1 MGTRFAGRTVRPS
14 DFGDA
19 VENLCIIRVKIRRMI
34 ILVSLA
40 AALAFALSQICVRL
54 GLRYCSPTTAVTC
67 TVSTMAPLVWLIL
80 GPAVSWDA
88 FSLPG
93 TLWLMLAGAVAPL
106 GTQILLFASTLRIG
120 IARASPLR
128 NTSPLFASLLAISFL
143 GETWTVPVAAGT
155 VSIVVGASLLGIDKG
170 EAVAG
175 FQKRYLWMALASGL
189 LGGFSDPMR
198 KFGLTLITNLPL
210 AICSLMAGSLVFLTA
225 YLMTGKYREITI
237 NRHALKWFLPAGA
250 ASALGV
256 STNLLALSMGD
267 VVVVTPLVSTVPL
280 FTVFFSFFFLKHLE
294 KVTVKLIL
302 GALAICLGGA
312 LLGVFR

>member
-1 MGTRFAGRTVRPS
+1 MV
-14 DFGDA
+14 
-19 VENLCIIRVKIRRMI
+19 
-34 ILVSLA
+34 ILAALA

-54 GLRYCSPTTAVTC
+54 GLRYGSPTTAVTC

-88 FSLPG
+88 FSIPG
-93 TLWLMLAGAVAPL
+93 TLWFMLAGAVAPL
-106 GTQILLFASTLRIG
+106 GTQILLFASTLRVG

-128 NTSPLFASLLAISFL
+128 NTSPVFASLLAIGFL
-143 GETWTVPVAAGT
+143 GEAWTFPLAAGT
-155 VSIVVGASLLGIDKG
+155 VSIVVGASLLGIDKA

-175 FQKRYLWMALASGL
+175 FQKRYLWVALAAGFV
-189 LGGFSDPMR
+189 GGFSDPMR

-210 AICSLMAGSLVFLTA
+210 AICSLATGSLVFLTA

-237 NRHALKWFLPAGA
+237 NRHALKWFLLAGA

-256 STNLLALSMGD
+256 STNVLALNMGD
-267 VVVVTPLVSTVPL
+267 VVIVTPLVSTVPL
-280 FTVFFSFFFLKHLE
+280 FTVFLSFFFLKHLE
-294 KVTVKLIL
+294 KVTVKLVL

-312 LLGVFR
+312 LLSVFR

>member
-1 MGTRFAGRTVRPS
+1 
-14 DFGDA
+14 
-19 VENLCIIRVKIRRMI
+19 
-34 ILVSLA
+34 
-40 AALAFALSQICVRL
+40 
-54 GLRYCSPTTAVTC
+54 
-67 TVSTMAPLVWLIL
+67 
-80 GPAVSWDA
+80 
-88 FSLPG
+88 
-93 TLWLMLAGAVAPL
+93 
-106 GTQILLFASTLRIG
+106 
-120 IARASPLR
+120 
-128 NTSPLFASLLAISFL
+128 LFASLLAISFL

-267 VVVVTPLVSTVPL
+267 VVVVSPLVSTVPL

>member
-1 MGTRFAGRTVRPS
+1 
-14 DFGDA
+14 
-19 VENLCIIRVKIRRMI
+19 
-34 ILVSLA
+34 
-40 AALAFALSQICVRL
+40 
-54 GLRYCSPTTAVTC
+54 
-67 TVSTMAPLVWLIL
+67 
-80 GPAVSWDA
+80 
-88 FSLPG
+88 
-93 TLWLMLAGAVAPL
+93 
-106 GTQILLFASTLRIG
+106 
-120 IARASPLR
+120 
-128 NTSPLFASLLAISFL
+128 
-143 GETWTVPVAAGT
+143 
-155 VSIVVGASLLGIDKG
+155 
-170 EAVAG
+170 
-175 FQKRYLWMALASGL
+175 
-189 LGGFSDPMR
+189 MR

-294 KVTVKLIL
+294 KVTVKLIF

-312 LLGVFR
+312 LLSVFR